1 MPIQSVVDIVK
12 QPISKYT
19 REDIIKDL
27 DELKQNGGITKIKDF
42 DKLMTYF
49 MKSKSFMKYI
59 YNIPNTFAYAQ
70 IFEKILDM
78 HPENGIYTDE
88 QMLYLC
94 DKMCISKKLIETSVN
109 RGYNMKY
116 EHLYTYISNIMDIN
130 NYHYNDKYDF
140 IKENINY
147 IIKAYVDK
155 KNISPDEYIDISK
168 YNKISS
174 HILFSPIYFKQSL
187 NVEMDESDKKFM
199 KDFIAKFK
207 YFDKFYD
214 HLICYEQRSIVLQFT
229 HNHDWVVRNEIL
241 NKYIDDVEFIN
252 SVKNN
257 LNIYQKL
264 VGLDYYDIILDS
276 VFETEFNNEYSNLD
290 EEKNTYFVCNFY
302 NYFFCIVS
310 VDVYEKFKDFFE
322 YYNKKFDN
330 IVQRL
335 KKINNKIT
343 LNNYLITS
351 EYYNIICK
359 TYSLEKL
366 DIEKIDSSQRNITV
380 NSFEQIYSGEYNTEL
395 LNKCIKLKFNQELIN
410 FLLKNKQINFDNETL
425 RYAIYTQNLNVITH
439 MLDNK
444 YMGSDKDLL
453 YVVNG
458 GIFSRDLRNLYKKYN
473 ILISDEV
480 YKEFKMRKFDIKY
493 DTCINGDDQEHMKK
507 LEEEVETELKKIFPF
522 DTYHNNTDYTF
533 YYDMVKR
540 GELTLDIISNIHH
553 VVGADGIK
561 HLIRLYLEFTQN
573 KTNNVLKGNITDNI
587 KQNEEN
593 TEKVEEKPKKIVKK
607 VVKKV
612 VKKTTKE

>member
-12 QPISKYT
+12 QPISKY
-19 REDIIKDL
+19 ELKNIIKDL
-27 DELKQNGGITKIKDF
+27 DELKQNVGISKIKDF

-116 EHLYTYISNIMDIN
+116 EHLYTYISNIVDIN

-147 IIKAYVDK
+147 IIKAYVDR
-155 KNISPDEYIDISK
+155 KNILQDEYVDISK
-168 YNKISS
+168 YNKIES
-174 HILFSPIYFKQSL
+174 HMLFSPIYFKQSL
-187 NVEMDESDKKFM
+187 NVEMNESDKKFM

-207 YFDKFYD
+207 YFDTFYD

-241 NKYIDDVEFIN
+241 NKYMDDVVFIN

-257 LNIYQKL
+257 LDIYQKL

-276 VFETEFNNEYSNLD
+276 VFENEFNNEYSNLD

-302 NYFFCIVS
+302 DYFFCEVEENI
-310 VDVYEKFKDFFE
+310 YEKFDDFFE
-322 YYNKKFDN
+322 YYNNKFEN

-351 EYYNIICK
+351 KNYNIICK

-395 LNKCIKLKFNQELIN
+395 LNKCIKLHFNEKLIN

-453 YVVNG
+453 YCEG
-458 GIFSRDLRNLYKKYN
+458 GHFLTSLQKLYKKYN

-480 YKEFKMRKFDIKY
+480 YKEMRMRKYSIGNDL
-493 DTCINGDDQEHMKK
+493 CINGDDSEHMTK
-507 LEEEVETELKKIFPF
+507 LDEEVETERKKIFPF

-533 YYDMVKR
+533 YYDMAKR
-540 GELTLDIISNIHH
+540 GELTLEIISNIHH

-561 HLIRLYLEFTQN
+561 RLIRLYLEFNQN
-573 KTNNVLKGNITDNI
+573 KTDNI

-593 TEKVEEKPKKIVKK
+593 TEKVEDKPKKIVKK

-612 VKKTTKE
+612 VKKKTKE